1 MTPKVPKWRALA
13 DKITAQIDAGEYSP
27 GDLLPQV
34 REMVRQGAG
43 SITTVH
49 RAYQVLEAEGL
60 VRGSRGHGTKVLGP
74 EDAVSG
80 VVTGSAR
87 LDRLR
92 RTGQPLAPGETVVN
106 RQSSLRSCWEDEIAE
121 LLGVELGA
129 EIIFRSRVF
138 MRDDIP
144 VTLAFNVIEMRA
156 LLALPELLDAGPMS
170 KWRHDLYRE
179 RTGKTITAGPE
190 MSKARNASTDELEM
204 FQIDVPDDVA
214 VPVLVLRT
222 VYSDEDGPL
231 EVWEDILRPGM
242 WHPRN

>member
-1 MTPKVPKWRALA
+1 
-13 DKITAQIDAGEYSP
+13 
-27 GDLLPQV
+27 
-34 REMVRQGAG
+34 
-43 SITTVH
+43 
-49 RAYQVLEAEGL
+49 
-60 VRGSRGHGTKVLGP
+60 
-74 EDAVSG
+74 
-80 VVTGSAR
+80 
-87 LDRLR
+87 
-92 RTGQPLAPGETVVN
+92 TGQPLAPGETVVN
-106 RQSSLRSCWEDEIAE
+106 RQSSLRSCWEDEIA
-121 LLGVELGA
+121 
-129 EIIFRSRVF
+129 
-138 MRDDIP
+138 
-144 VTLAFNVIEMRA
+144 
-156 LLALPELLDAGPMS
+156 ELLDAGPMS